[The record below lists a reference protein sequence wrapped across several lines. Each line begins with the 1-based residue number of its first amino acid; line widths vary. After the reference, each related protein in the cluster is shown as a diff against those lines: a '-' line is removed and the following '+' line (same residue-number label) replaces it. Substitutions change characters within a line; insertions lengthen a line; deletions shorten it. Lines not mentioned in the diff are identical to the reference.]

1 MNRFIK
7 VVALLTVFT
16 ALPTQGGIFSSRFD
30 NFEELVKAGKTED
43 AAALYAKETPYFA
56 NLKDE
61 KRKFVD
67 SVMAERDQR
76 YGRQLSEASVSL
88 MIAEAETGW
97 MPRWQQFRKSF
108 EQARIAISGI
118 GGLSAPGPLM
128 TSGLASLKASVE
140 RKTQALQSEA
150 SQSLLE
156 YGLFTDPPFPALY
169 PVAVKWVNEPRFA
182 ARIEEQLAKASPE
195 QLARFKK
202 AYGKTLIPALGLAPK
217 LAELYVDSRLRESG
231 ARSYLVKRLI
241 RERLAKEGWPS
252 AANNDRVLLA
262 AWPPAKSDVSEYV
275 VAPPAKV
282 DYQLLEAEQTPEAF
296 IATGA
301 ASKYALVVFLRP
313 QAIRVES
320 NESNKRQVNSQ
331 YQSGTRRIANPDY
344 AQAQAELRE
353 AESQDA
359 QITQMVNNAGNNQNM
374 VSAMILATSAATAAN
389 RLSNAR
395 QALQNTPQI
404 IEEPVMTPYAYSAKT
419 VALKQSVKIPY
430 AIYDTGTGNVVIG
443 SAERTWSET
452 IAVTDG
458 VRDDD
463 PTQASV
469 LKSTKSPKY
478 VESWISLPAKD
489 QYDAVWETV
498 FSDYRKKSL
507 GI

>member
-1 MNRFIK
+1 MNRLIK

-16 ALPTQGGIFSSRFD
+16 ALPTQAGIFSSRFD
-30 NFEELVKAGKTED
+30 NFEELVKAGKTEE

-67 SVMAERDQR
+67 GVMAERDQR

-97 MPRWQQFRKSF
+97 MPRWQQFRKGF
-108 EQARIAISGI
+108 EQARNAISGI
-118 GGLSAPGPLM
+118 EGLSAPGPLM

-150 SQSLLE
+150 QQSLLE
-156 YGLFTDPPFPALY
+156 YGLFTNPPFPTQY
-169 PVAVKWVNEPRFA
+169 PLAVKWVNEPRFA

-202 AYGKTLIPALGLAPK
+202 AYGNTLIPALGLAPK
-217 LAELYVDSRLRESG
+217 LAEFYVDGRLRESG

-252 AANNDRVLLA
+252 AANNERVLLA
-262 AWPPAKSDVSEYV
+262 AWPPAKSEVSEYMV
-275 VAPPAKV
+275 SPPAKV
-282 DYQLLEAEQTPEAF
+282 DYKQLDAGQTPEAF

-301 ASKYALVVFLRP
+301 AGKYALVVFLRP

-331 YQSGTRRIANPDY
+331 YQSGTRRLTNPAY
-344 AQAQAELRE
+344 AQALAELRE
-353 AESQDA
+353 AEKQDA
-359 QITQMVNNAGNNQNM
+359 QVTQMVNNAGNNQDLA
-374 VSAMILATSAATAAN
+374 SALILATSAAAATN
-389 RLSNAR
+389 RLSNAKR
-395 QALQNTPQI
+395 TLQNTPQI
-404 IEEPVMTPYAYSAKT
+404 IEEPVMTPYAYLAKT
-419 VALKQSVKIPY
+419 VALKQSIKIPY
-430 AIYDTGTGNVVIG
+430 AVYDTGTGKVVVG
-443 SAERTWSET
+443 STERVWSET
-452 IAVTDG
+452 VAVTDG
-458 VRDDD
+458 VRDGD
-463 PTQASV
+463 PAQAS
-469 LKSTKSPKY
+469 LLQSTKSPKY
-478 VESWISLPAKD
+478 VEGWINAPAKD
-489 QYDAVWETV
+489 KYDAVWEAV
-498 FSDYRKKSL
+498 FSDYQKKSL